1 MLLYREEAFC
11 TAVTNAKKKAESVSQ
26 TVGLCLGSVVTLAEV
41 HQSEEADHCSSQGSL
56 IEERRRE
63 GRGKRAGRHVFID
76 ALGNLPRGSGFVPAR
91 VFCLHFTL
99 PSSEHVLA
107 LLFSRSNL
115 AW

>member
-63 GRGKRAGRHVFID
+63 GRGDLSSRIRESTMEYTSQVTAVFE
-76 ALGNLPRGSGFVPAR
+76 ALSTRNCSHKKCRK
-91 VFCLHFTL
+91 HT
-99 PSSEHVLA
+99 
-107 LLFSRSNL
+107 
-115 AW
+115 

>member
-41 HQSEEADHCSSQGSL
+41 HQSEEADHRSSQGSL

-63 GRGKRAGRHVFID
+63 GTCFPV
-76 ALGNLPRGSGFVPAR
+76 
-91 VFCLHFTL
+91 FTL
-99 PSSEHVLA
+99 
-107 LLFSRSNL
+107 LFPAQNMC
-115 AW
+115 